1 MLDLHSH
8 VIDAAVDLFGPVDT
22 VFAEVLART
31 TAAEDDAFLARCHA
45 SGVVSH
51 LGATSRSAA
60 PGPRV
65 RILGLGGAFLL
76 NQFEN
81 DGSGIYPDL
90 AHADAAQCGW
100 VDVGAQRTPVSRPAH
115 RAGGLL
121 PAGQERTRH

>member
-1 MLDLHSH
+1 
-8 VIDAAVDLFGPVDT
+8 
-22 VFAEVLART
+22 
-31 TAAEDDAFLARCHA
+31 
-45 SGVVSH
+45 
-51 LGATSRSAA
+51 
-60 PGPRV
+60 V

-121 PAGQERTRH
+121 PAGQERTRHWGPSVRHAGGPSWRRAHLGRSGRGSRQRRPRIGGSGADPGLAL